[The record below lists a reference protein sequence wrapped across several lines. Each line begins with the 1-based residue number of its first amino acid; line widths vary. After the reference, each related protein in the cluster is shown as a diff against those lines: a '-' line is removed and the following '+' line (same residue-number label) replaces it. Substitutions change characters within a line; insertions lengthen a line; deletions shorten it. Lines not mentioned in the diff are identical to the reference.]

1 MHSLT
6 KIMKSLIMIS
16 LDLNKELLFSGDQF
30 EYVNFVCVGTSPLDP
45 SNIYGSFHIIFD
57 NDERSSWRV
66 GEVWFFLS
74 IYKIFKGCAH
84 GGNRTR
90 TAIPGQGIFKLM
102 LGY

>member
-45 SNIYGSFHIIFD
+45 SNI
-57 NDERSSWRV
+57 RQ
-66 GEVWFFLS
+66 LS
-74 IYKIFKGCAH
+74 H
-84 GGNRTR
+84 H
-90 TAIPGQGIFKLM
+90 L
-102 LGY
+102 